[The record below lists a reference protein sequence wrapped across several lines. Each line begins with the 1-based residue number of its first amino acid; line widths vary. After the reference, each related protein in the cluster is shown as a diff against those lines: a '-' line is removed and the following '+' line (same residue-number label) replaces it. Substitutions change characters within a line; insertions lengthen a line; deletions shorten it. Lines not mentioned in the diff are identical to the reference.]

1 MVQTFGVSKTLPQE
15 TFRTGKSPIQ
25 VPVLIVGA
33 GPTGLCTSILLSRH
47 GIPSLLV
54 ERHVSTSIYPRATG
68 ISTRSM
74 ELFRQ
79 WGLESRVRAAGFEV
93 ADPFAP
99 VLPTLVQPAVARIPL
114 GFPTAQEAAAVSPV
128 APWACSQDTLEPILL
143 EYASSFA
150 QAQIAF

>member
-15 TFRTGKSPIQ
+15 TFQTGKSPIQ

-33 GPTGLCTSILLSRH
+33 GPTGLCTSILLSRF

-54 ERHVSTSIYPRATG
+54 ERHASTSIYPRATG

-79 WGLESRVRAAGFEV
+79 WGVESRVRAAGLEV
-93 ADPFAP
+93 VDPFAP
-99 VLPTLVQPAVARIPL
+99 VLPSLTGPEVARIPL
-114 GFPTAQEAAAVSPV
+114 GFAQFEEVAALSPV
-128 APWACSQDTLEPILL
+128 TPWVCPQDALEPILL
-143 EYASSFA
+143 ERARSEA
-150 QAQIAF
+150 